1 MKSSRFASLL
11 STAAATLIFS
21 SGLALAGAPGEATLP
36 FISEKLSPHA
46 TMEETVGHIKR
57 NIEARKGWV
66 VNAVKP
72 MDKTI
77 KQLSGIEV
85 LPVTL
90 IDACNPYHAAA
101 ILKADGDRWASVMM
115 PCTVSV
121 YKKSDGKVYIGS
133 MNARMI
139 GMMFGGEVGRIMGG
153 DVANDQERFLDL
165 QQ

>member
-1 MKSSRFASLL
+1 MKSSRLVSLL
-11 STAAATLIFS
+11 CTAAATLVFS
-21 SGLALAGAPGEATLP
+21 SGLAFASPGEATLP
-36 FISEKLSPHA
+36 FITERSSPHA
-46 TMEETVGHIKR
+46 TVDETVAHIKR

-66 VNAVKP
+66 
-72 MDKTI
+72 I
-77 KQLSGIEV
+77 SGIKALDKSIKKHGDIDT

-90 IDACNPYHAAA
+90 IDACNPHHAAE

-139 GMMFGGEVGRIMGG
+139 GMMFGGNVGKVMGG
-153 DVANDQERFLDL
+153 VVAEDQDKFLDMTN
-165 QQ
+165 

>member
-1 MKSSRFASLL
+1 MNAARSLAL
-11 STAAATLIFS
+11 ILTAAATMMFS
-21 SGLALAGAPGEATLP
+21 SGAAVAAPGEATLP

-46 TMEETVGHIKR
+46 TMEETVAHIKR

-66 VNAVKP
+66 ISGTKQ
-72 MDKTI
+72 MDKSI
-77 KQLSGIEV
+77 KQHGNIDT

-90 IDACNPYHAAA
+90 IEACNPIHAAA

-121 YKKSDGKVYIGS
+121 YMKSDGKVYIGY

-139 GMMFGGEVGRIMGG
+139 GMMFGGEVGRVMGG

-165 QQ
+165 